1 MPKRMRH
8 LPTVILLAVMLA
20 ALGRG
25 ASALDDPSPEE
36 RREQLLST
44 AEKVTDALNRGRLDR
59 EVIAQQTE
67 IVEELKRWL
76 SASQMESPA
85 MSAPQP
91 GPPDPQPG
99 TEPAPASGGPAEG
112 KRTQD
117 EADQAESART
127 RDEPEPAESAPL
139 PDRPGLA
146 DAVWGH
152 LPPREREELLRTF
165 NERYLPRYDS
175 WVRRY
180 FEALAEERDE

>member
-1 MPKRMRH
+1 MSRL
-8 LPTVILLAVMLA
+8 LPIVILLTGGLA

-25 ASALDDPSPEE
+25 VSAQDEPSPAE

-44 AEKVTDALNRGRLDR
+44 AEKVTDALHQGRLDR
-59 EVIAQQTE
+59 DIISQQTE

-76 SASQMESPA
+76 SASRMESP
-85 MSAPQP
+85 MPI
-91 GPPDPQPG
+91 DPQQA
-99 TEPAPASGGPAEG
+99 APPESQPESKPSAAPGGPAEG
-112 KRTQD
+112 RRQEED
-117 EADQAESART
+117 DQAESART
-127 RDEPEPAESAPL
+127 SEAPPSDDPSPL